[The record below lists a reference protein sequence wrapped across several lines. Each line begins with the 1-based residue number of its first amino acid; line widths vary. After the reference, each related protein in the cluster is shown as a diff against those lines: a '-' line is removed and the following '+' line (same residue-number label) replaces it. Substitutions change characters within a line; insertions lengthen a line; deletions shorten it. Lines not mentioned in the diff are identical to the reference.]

1 MSDRQREER
10 ACESLCGSAQTPA
23 GLATTEAVVHALPGK
38 SLECF
43 GCEEMSS
50 LWHDTYKVLLLTKIL
65 QYSNRGFSPEFFT
78 FD

>member
-1 MSDRQREER
+1 MSDPQQEER
-10 ACESLCGSAQTPA
+10 ACENLCVSAQTPA

-50 LWHDTYKVLLLTKIL
+50 LRHGTYKSL
-65 QYSNRGFSPEFFT
+65 T
-78 FD
+78 FDKDSAVPKSRI